1 MCPITAEIMT
11 DPVCMAEGSYER
23 EAISEWFRTKDTSPV
38 KGTTLESKSLLQTT
52 APQLHPRSL
61 VEAFAAPSPV
71 L

>member
-1 MCPITAEIMT
+1 MT